1 MSGISLIGS
10 PERALNKAEILKSGL
25 PWRPQD
31 VGCAKVMECLSR
43 RQTASREWKWPRETI
58 LLQSR
63 KHKRVGYLNRTLTS
77 DMETE
82 FGIYPPGIWP
92 CFGEIFF
99 QYPLFPS
106 FWKSIVYLV
115 SLYV

>member
-25 PWRPQD
+25 PWRSQD
-31 VGCAKVMECLSR
+31 VAKVVEYLSR
-43 RQTASREWKWPRETI
+43 RQTATREWKWTRERI

-63 KHKRVGYLNRTLTS
+63 KLKRVRDLNRTLTS

-82 FGIYPPGIWP
+82 FGIYQAGIWP
-92 CFGEIFF
+92 CFGAIFS

-106 FWKSIVYLV
+106 VWKSIVYLV